1 MYMLPVC
8 RRSLSEL
15 KISVRTMLK
24 DAATLSCPGRALLN
38 RFCHAGTVV
47 GWLMLMVQSPVQ
59 AQAGAERRYR
69 LLSCPR
75 AAVAAA
81 AEQLWGSPCSGAASA
96 ASSRRSSQATYCS
109 SSSRNSSSSNSSIR
123 AVAAAGLGI
132 HSFAHHL
139 LAHSLRSLRS
149 NQRL

>member
-59 AQAGAERRYR
+59 ALAGVDLGCVLCNYCPQAGWCD
-69 LLSCPR
+69 SCTVSKR
-75 AAVAAA
+75 D
-81 AEQLWGSPCSGAASA
+81 
-96 ASSRRSSQATYCS
+96 SQTTKF
-109 SSSRNSSSSNSSIR
+109 
-123 AVAAAGLGI
+123 AAGSAQTGTDTR
-132 HSFAHHL
+132 FV
-139 LAHSLRSLRS
+139 R
-149 NQRL
+149 